1 MTLDVVTIG
10 NATIDA
16 FLILADSNS
25 SVSLDNV
32 HKRLCVD
39 YGQKIPLDS
48 CDFLPGG
55 NACNVAVGLRRA
67 GFKTAII
74 AEIAK
79 DEFSEKILSGLKKE
93 DVEIGFLQRGEGQS
107 SFSIALNFQGE
118 RTLFVEHRDR
128 QHNFNLNEIETK
140 ALYLTSLGHTWQHVY
155 KNAAAYLQM
164 RPEVVLAF
172 NPGSTQLMD
181 GVKTFDF
188 IFPLTTI
195 LFVNREEAEKI
206 AGSKDDIPALLTALQ
221 SKGCKLIS
229 LTDGERG
236 GYAIDEHGKVH
247 HQPKIICPVV
257 ERTGAGDAYAAGFLA
272 AFLNAQPIST
282 CMLWGTHNAASVIGQ
297 IGAQPGLLTKDELEN
312 IIK

>member
-1 MTLDVVTIG
+1 MTVDVVTIG

-39 YGQKIPLDS
+39 YGQKIPLES

-55 NACNVAVGLRRA
+55 NACNVAVGLSRA
-67 GFKTAII
+67 GFKTAIL
-74 AEIAK
+74 AEIAT
-79 DEFSEKILSGLKKE
+79 DEFSEKILNGLKKE
-93 DVEIGFLQRGEGQS
+93 DVGTDFLLRGEGQS

-118 RTLFVEHRDR
+118 RTLFVEHHDR
-128 QHNFNLNEIETK
+128 AHNFNINNLEAK
-140 ALYLTSLGHTWQHVY
+140 ALYLTSLGHTWQQVY
-155 KNAAAYLQM
+155 RNVAAYLQA

-172 NPGSTQLMD
+172 NPGSTQLRD

-206 AGSKDDIPALLTALQ
+206 VGSKDDIPALLTALQ

-236 GYAIDEHGKVH
+236 GYAIDEHGKVY
-247 HQPKIICPVV
+247 HQPKITCPVV
-257 ERTGAGDAYAAGFLA
+257 ERTGAGDAYASGFLA

-282 CMLWGTHNAASVIGQ
+282 CMLWGAHNAASVIGQ
-297 IGAQPGLLTKDELEN
+297 IGAQPGLLRKEELA
-312 IIK
+312 IKQ